1 MASALRDALASSGT
15 DVTEK
20 RTGTGRA
27 FLVAGRAL
35 GQLDE
40 TALGVRVRLWLPEKE
55 RRAVERR
62 PTFDTDSGWLHVVS
76 DDDVAFVRG
85 LLPVAYRAAATGEF
99 GTAPT
104 GRTEPAPAPATAG
117 PKKVISAEKKESGTR
132 RSPRARP

>member
-1 MASALRDALASSGT
+1 MASALRDALASCGS

-35 GQLDE
+35 AQLDE
-40 TALGVRVRLWLPEKE
+40 SVLGLRVRLWLPQKE

-76 DDDVAFVRG
+76 DGDVAFVQS

-99 GTAPT
+99 GAAPT
-104 GRTEPAPAPATAG
+104 GRAERAPAQP
-117 PKKVISAEKKESGTR
+117 VSAAPEKKEGGSR
-132 RSPRARP
+132 RPRKQI